1 MRPSPSNHCSQKCP
15 SSAST
20 FTDHIGRPVAV
31 PPQTSA
37 HLIHQFLRS
46 GQSCPAEGVV
56 KYKLFTANHTADVL
70 LAQLCGEPND
80 PNLGALRFLD
90 QNDTILTLT
99 GQVINSFMEQLHY
112 IGQEPR
118 QDMVTFLRTLANET
132 PQAALERVRR
142 APNRPAGVSQYR
154 QGPELVYEVQV

>member
-1 MRPSPSNHCSQKCP
+1 MSLFLLH
-15 SSAST
+15 

-37 HLIHQFLRS
+37 HLIHQLLRS

-70 LAQLCGEPND
+70 LAQLRGEPND

-90 QNDTILTLT
+90 QNDTILPLT

-118 QDMVTFLRTLANET
+118 QDMGAFLRTLANET

-142 APNRPAGVSQYR
+142 APNRPAGVSQYS
-154 QGPELVYEVQV
+154 QGPELLNKVQV